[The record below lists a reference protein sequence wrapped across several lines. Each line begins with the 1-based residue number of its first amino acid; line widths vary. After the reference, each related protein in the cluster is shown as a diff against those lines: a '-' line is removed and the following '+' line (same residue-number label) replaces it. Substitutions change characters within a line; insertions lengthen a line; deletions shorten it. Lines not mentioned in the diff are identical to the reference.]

1 MEASMEN
8 KSAVHEYKSNAE
20 KRSDFILGFAGWF
33 LISIL
38 FLFSCFG
45 ITLAFFSIG
54 QEGTGNTNTVFS
66 MPLLINGVVLF
77 WLFYTRKWRGW
88 GMLSAILLN
97 MIITVFVNFQQTGS
111 FSFGW
116 IMNSSGFEVGYVGLL
131 GMMSIPYWLN
141 WFIA

>member
-1 MEASMEN
+1 M
-8 KSAVHEYKSNAE
+8 EYKTNTE
-20 KRSDFILGFAGWF
+20 KKSDFFLGFFGWVV
-33 LISIL
+33 ISTL

-77 WLFYTRKWRGW
+77 WLFSTRRWRGW

-97 MIITVFVNFQQTGS
+97 MIITIFVNFQQTGS

-116 IMNSSGFEVGYVGLL
+116 IMNSLGFEVGYVGLL
-131 GMMSIPYWLN
+131 GTLSIPYWLN
-141 WFIA
+141 WLIA